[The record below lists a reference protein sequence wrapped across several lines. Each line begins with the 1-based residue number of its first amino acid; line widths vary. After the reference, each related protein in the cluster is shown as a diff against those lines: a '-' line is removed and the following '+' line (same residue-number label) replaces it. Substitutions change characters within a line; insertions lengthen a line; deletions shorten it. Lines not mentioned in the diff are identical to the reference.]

1 MENPLGD
8 FAENKRDWQ
17 AVGVASGLG
26 CTVVVSLLL
35 CIGGGVLLDQWLDTS
50 PIFVLIGV
58 ALGLAA
64 SGYTLYELAVMG
76 IPDRGRIKVRPSK
89 RSDRAGSGEGE

>member
-8 FAENKRDWQ
+8 TNQRDLQ
-17 AVGVASGLG
+17 AVGAATGLG

-35 CIGGGVLLDQWLDTS
+35 CIVGGVLLDSWLGTA

-64 SGYTLYELAVMG
+64 AGYALYELAVLG
-76 IPDRGRIKVRPSK
+76 QPDRGRIKLK
-89 RSDRAGSGEGE
+89 RSRTKDGPDQPG